1 MQIDINCDLGEGV
14 GNDEEL
20 MPLISSCN
28 IACGGHIGNEKSMY
42 NTLLLAKK
50 YNVKIGAH
58 PSFPDKDNFG
68 RKIIDI
74 NSTDLRE
81 SIYNQILNLK
91 TEADNL
97 QITISHIKAHGAL
110 YNVACTNIEI
120 AKAFISAVK
129 KTELEVSVF
138 APYNSAIAS
147 QAKKGN
153 IPVKY
158 EVFLDRTYTKNG
170 NLVNRNQSN
179 ALIYNSNEVFKQ
191 LYGMFTQQKIITISG
206 ESIYTEADTFCLH
219 GDNKNAVSILKH
231 LHKKCKEKNI
241 SIN

>member
-1 MQIDINCDLGEGV
+1 MQIDINCDLGEGI

-28 IACGGHIGNEKSMY
+28 IACGGHIGNKKSMY

-74 NSTDLRE
+74 NFNELTE
-81 SIYNQILNLK
+81 SIYKQIFNLK
-91 TEADNL
+91 IQADKL
-97 QITISHIKAHGAL
+97 QVTISHIKAHGAL

-129 KTELEVSVF
+129 KTELEVTVY
-138 APYNSAIAS
+138 APYNSAIVN
-147 QAKKGN
+147 QARKEN
-153 IPVKY
+153 IPIKY
-158 EVFLDRTYTKNG
+158 EVFLDRTYNKSG

-179 ALIYNSNEVFKQ
+179 ALIYNSSDVFKQ
-191 LYGMFTQQKIITISG
+191 LYRMLRQQKIITITG
-206 ESIYTEADTFCLH
+206 ETIYTEADTFCLH
-219 GDNKNAVSILKH
+219 GDNKNAVSILKY

-241 SIN
+241 NIN